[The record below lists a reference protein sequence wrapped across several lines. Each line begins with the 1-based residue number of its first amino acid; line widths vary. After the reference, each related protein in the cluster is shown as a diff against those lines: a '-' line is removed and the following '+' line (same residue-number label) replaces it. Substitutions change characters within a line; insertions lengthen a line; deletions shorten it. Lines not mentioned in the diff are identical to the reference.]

1 MLEKFSLN
9 LAVKGRMS
17 LPKSWNQELS
27 FSKWV
32 YWALILE
39 KNSESNYL
47 SFAKLIKS
55 ELRDAEI
62 GKHQSQTMLML
73 RFINDDFHPSDIDI
87 NKDDQ

>member
-9 LAVKGRMS
+9 LAVNGRMS

-32 YWALILE
+32 YWALTLE
-39 KNSESNYL
+39 KSSESRSNYL
-47 SFAKLIKS
+47 YFVKLIKS

-62 GKHQSQTMLML
+62 GKQTMLML
-73 RFINDDFHPSDIDI
+73 RFINDDFHPSDVDID
-87 NKDDQ
+87 KDD

>member
-32 YWALILE
+32 YWALTLE
-39 KNSESNYL
+39 KSSESRSNYL
-47 SFAKLIKS
+47 YFVKLIKS

-62 GKHQSQTMLML
+62 GKQTMLML